1 MPIVSQLLQG
11 KVREVWSIAPQAPVS
26 DALRLMADKNIGAL
40 LVMEEGKLVGIFS
53 ERDYARNSILKG
65 NSCLAGKIAQ
75 LMTGTVFYV
84 SPEDSIESCMALM
97 TEKHIRHLPVMENG
111 QVIGMLTP
119 GDLVREI
126 IADQKITIEQ
136 LERFITGDYK
146 A

>member
-11 KVREVWSIAPQAPVS
+11 KVREVWSIAPQAPVL
-26 DALRLMADKNIGAL
+26 DALRIMADKNIGAL

-65 NSCLAGKIAQ
+65 NSCLAGIIGQ

-84 SPEDSIESCMALM
+84 SPEDSVESCMALM

-126 IADQKITIEQ
+126 IADQKTTIEQ

>member
-1 MPIVSQLLQG
+1 MPNVSQLLQG
-11 KVREVWSIAPQAPVS
+11 KVREVWSIAPQAPVL
-26 DALRLMADKNIGAL
+26 DALRIMADKNIGAL

-65 NSCLAGKIAQ
+65 NSCLAGTIGK

-84 SPEDSIESCMALM
+84 SPEDSVESCMALM

-126 IADQKITIEQ
+126 IADQKTTIQQ